1 VVSVVKLF
9 NISKIRAVLNQ
20 ELQSTNLAIAIVT
33 NNQTG
38 SQVNAIT
45 KWEFDKYY

>member
-33 NNQTG
+33 NILTNII
-38 SQVNAIT
+38 NN
-45 KWEFDKYY
+45 KL